1 MDLLSQYEQKL
12 RPARS
17 RFDALPA
24 VRTLLSSS
32 TAPQLMGAFLVH
44 FSALGVGMTEPV
56 ESWIRRAGER
66 CIEVGLTDLGRALV
80 AHARAEAGHD
90 QLMVDDTR
98 ALVSRWNAQFTPKLD
113 AEELLALPPT
123 PSVLR
128 YRELHEDVITGPDP
142 YAQIAIEFE
151 IEMLSTT
158 VGPDLLDNCVR
169 LLGEDIL
176 EDLTFITEHV
186 ELDVGHTAF
195 NRRQLGGLLE
205 EHPDFLPALVDAG
218 SRALDAYGGFLADCV
233 ELGKGILRRAA

>member
-1 MDLLSQYEQKL
+1 MNLLSQYEQKL
-12 RPARS
+12 QPARS
-17 RFDALPA
+17 RFGALPA
-24 VRTLLSSS
+24 VQMLLSNG
-32 TAPQLMGAFLVH
+32 TDPQLMEAFLLH
-44 FSALGVGMTEPV
+44 FCALGVGMTERV

-66 CIEVGLTDLGRALV
+66 CVEVGLTDLGRALV

-98 ALVSRWNAQFTPKLD
+98 ALVARWNARRTPRLD
-113 AEELLALPPT
+113 ADELLALSPT
-123 PSVLR
+123 SSVQG
-128 YRELHEDVITGPDP
+128 YRQLHEDVISGPAP

-176 EDLTFITEHV
+176 RDLTFITEHV

-195 NRRQLGGLLE
+195 NRRQLGGLLD
-205 EHPDFLPALVDAG
+205 EHPDFLPALVDTG
-218 SRALDAYGGFLADCV
+218 SRALDAYGGFLSDCV
-233 ELGKGILRRAA
+233 DLGQGILRRAA